1 MAVRVAFDS
10 EACLRERAEIRTK
23 MLACVGVAPLGVVG
37 GVVHATM
44 ERSSGGEWF
53 NANAQHSSELNNE
66 KERRKPVS
74 LDLEAHDADTKRRP
88 GGAVLGGRFGG
99 GGLLVVENGNSD
111 VIVQGWL
118 DGRLSCDGLPTSVG
132 VAKRLP
138 LQLSGTYRLVSSLR
152 ADHAPERETILINL
166 QEEFD

>member
-1 MAVRVAFDS
+1 
-10 EACLRERAEIRTK
+10 

-37 GVVHATM
+37 GVVHA
-44 ERSSGGEWF
+44 
-53 NANAQHSSELNNE
+53 
-66 KERRKPVS
+66 VS

-118 DGRLSCDGLPTSVG
+118 DGR
-132 VAKRLP
+132 
-138 LQLSGTYRLVSSLR
+138 RLVSSLR
-152 ADHAPERETILINL
+152 ADHAPERETILINVGAIQHEVPL
-166 QEEFD
+166 SRWKSI